1 MIEKLIGLLLQAQLE
16 TQKAAQ
22 EYQRSVELYRVAKE
36 TLSLAESKLLTT
48 DKREFDAAWQEY
60 VNHATMKVSEFQWN
74 VENIHAYRS
83 GNASRTR

>member
-1 MIEKLIGLLLQAQLE
+1 MNGTRIANEMALAISFHLCIQAQLE

-36 TLSLAESKLLTT
+36 TLSLAESKLLKS

-60 VNHATMKVSEFQWN
+60 VNHATMKVGGVQ
-74 VENIHAYRS
+74 
-83 GNASRTR
+83 